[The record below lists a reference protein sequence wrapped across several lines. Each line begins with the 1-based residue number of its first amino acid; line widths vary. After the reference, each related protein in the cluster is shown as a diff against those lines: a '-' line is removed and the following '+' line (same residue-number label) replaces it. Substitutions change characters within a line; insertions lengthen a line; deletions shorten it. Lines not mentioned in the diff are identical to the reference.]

1 MSLTNRARILY
12 DSPLSQPRKAIPI
25 VLFLAVLVIISAI
38 VLIRDFFGGM
48 TPAGFQIF
56 LLSLAGTLLISI
68 IPLAILWFLDRREPE
83 SKWLYLIAILWGAL
97 IATALAYP
105 INTWIF
111 ENIGNLVKT
120 TPILQTIYGSDAKTV
135 IGAPLAGPIVE
146 ETTKGLG
153 ILLLFW
159 LLKSEFDGVRD
170 GFIYG
175 ALVGIGFNLLEAPFY
190 VAKGFI
196 ATGDVPLYFQMA
208 DRFALFGL
216 AGHALYSG
224 LFGMGLGL
232 ARQTTRQW
240 LRYAAPVT
248 GWLLGFV
255 GHFLNNAIGLILF
268 LAIYLVTGKSI
279 ATQESAKPAVSA
291 VVEPFLN
298 QWFQHSAIRA
308 IAFFPF
314 FLIVGVM
321 LWQSGNWE
329 LQVIRDGLADEQEP
343 VITKEE
349 YEGVKGDR
357 QFATRRIPELDRRT
371 SNAIVRAQN
380 ELAIRKWRVNH
391 DGKDVETDP
400 LVASWREELA
410 RLRDRVK
417 TAVIS

>member
-38 VLIRDFFGGM
+38 VLIRNFFGDM
-48 TPAGFQIF
+48 SPAGFQIF
-56 LLSLAGTLLISI
+56 SLSLAGTLLISI
-68 IPLAILWFLDRREPE
+68 IPVAILWFLDRREPE
-83 SKWLYLIAILWGAL
+83 SKLLYLIAILWGAL

-105 INTWIF
+105 INNWII

-120 TPILQTIYGSDAKTV
+120 TPILQTIYGSDAKT
-135 IGAPLAGPIVE
+135 IIAAPIAGPIVE

-175 ALVGIGFNLLEAPFY
+175 ALVGIGFNVLEAPFY

-196 ATGDVPLYFQMA
+196 TTGDVPLYFQMA

-232 ARQTTRQW
+232 ARQTIRQS

-248 GWLLGFV
+248 GWLLGFS

-268 LAIYLVTGKSI
+268 LAIYLVTGKSL
-279 ATQESAKPAVSA
+279 AAHESAKPAVSA

-298 QWFQHSAIRA
+298 QWFHHSAIRA

-321 LWQSGNWE
+321 LWQSGLWE
-329 LQVIRDGLADEQEP
+329 LQVIRDGLADETEP

-349 YEGVKGDR
+349 YEGVKRDR
-357 QFATRRIPELDRRT
+357 QFATRRIPGLNRRT
-371 SNAIVRAQN
+371 SNAIIRAQN

-400 LVASWREELA
+400 LVASWREELV
-410 RLRDRVK
+410 RLRDRIK
-417 TAVIS
+417 SAVIS